1 MSTSEPL
8 ATEGAALLEAG
19 RPLEAVAVLRRGVA
33 AREPSA
39 ADLLVRA
46 YLDSGSWHAAADWL
60 EPLVAQ
66 GHVRFAGWLGVALAQ
81 IGDVDRAE
89 DALRL
94 AVGSGD
100 LAASNDLAI
109 LLRDQGR
116 LDEAVPLLVR
126 AADAEDPQA
135 AANLIA
141 VLYEAG
147 DVDTANEMAQR
158 YCDDAR
164 PDTLVALA
172 DVRAAQRRDDE
183 AEDLYRR
190 AGELGALRAH
200 TAYGAFLLANRG
212 DAEAAEREFREAGRH
227 QEPGWA
233 YTLGRFLLDDGR
245 PDEAR
250 GYLQRALDSGD
261 QAAAGALAELDGED
275 PGDD

>member
-1 MSTSEPL
+1 MSISEPL
-8 ATEGAALLEAG
+8 STAGTALLEAG
-19 RPLEAVAVLRRGVA
+19 RPLEAVEVLRRGVA

-66 GHVRFAGWLGVALAQ
+66 GHTRFAGWLGVALAQ
-81 IGDVDRAE
+81 IGDAERAE

-94 AVGSGD
+94 AVGSGEV
-100 LAASNDLAI
+100 AASNDLAI
-109 LLRDQGR
+109 LLRGQGR
-116 LDEAVPLLVR
+116 FEEAVALLVR

-135 AANLIA
+135 AANLITM
-141 VLYEAG
+141 LYEAG
-147 DVDTANEMAQR
+147 DVRTANEMAQR

-200 TAYGAFLLANRG
+200 TAYGVFLLVARADG
-212 DAEAAEREFREAGRH
+212 EAAEREFREAGRH
-227 QEPGWA
+227 EEPGWA

-250 GYLQRALDSGD
+250 GYLQLALDTGD
-261 QAAAGALAELDGED
+261 QAAVDALAELDDED
-275 PGDD
+275 LTDD

>member
-1 MSTSEPL
+1 MNTSEPL
-8 ATEGAALLEAG
+8 STEGAALLEAD
-19 RPLEAVAVLRRGVA
+19 RPLEAVEVLRRAVA
-33 AREPSA
+33 AREQSA

-46 YLDSGSWHAAADWL
+46 YLDSGSWHAAAHWL

-81 IGDVDRAE
+81 IGDADRAE

-116 LDEAVPLLVR
+116 LDEAVTLLVR

-141 VLYEAG
+141 MLCEAG

-172 DVRAAQRRDDE
+172 DVRVAQRRDGE

-200 TAYGAFLLANRG
+200 TAYGAFLLAVRG
-212 DAEAAEREFREAGRH
+212 DAEAAEREFRKAARH
-227 QEPGWA
+227 EEPGWA

-250 GYLQRALDSGD
+250 GYLQLALDTGA
-261 QAAAGALAELDGED
+261 QAAVGALAELDGED
-275 PGDD
+275 LTDD